1 MQDPDSPS
9 AGTRRL
15 PRPGEGRA
23 LYVITLVSSPAPA
36 RLQAPDAP
44 ELAGLAL
51 FRSRLVE
58 DGRERFRLHVGYFH
72 SAAEAERLLPAL
84 RRTYPAAFVAPAP
97 RSNMGSLDD
106 TALARFR
113 VLQAPDAAAADPQPP
128 ARPSRPKAAV
138 RRIAAAV
145 PAATAATAPMPP
157 VLQVPAEA
165 RAAAAAALQPQRA
178 RPVAPAKVP
187 QPRRIEPFV
196 GAEIPQPRRIEPE
209 ARAEVPVAQ
218 LAEPMARARVPEP
231 PATEPAAHAEV
242 LQKYAVQLMW
252 TREPIDVTQIARL
265 KIFNGY
271 LLYAVESEPG
281 GRHEYGVRLGFYGDA
296 LSAGL
301 VAQYVRPVFKNAT
314 VVPVS
319 ERELARAAAAK
330 IRVAPARAA
339 GGRAHWPASP
349 VSVAAVRAAR

>member
-9 AGTRRL
+9 AGASRP
-15 PRPGEGRA
+15 PRPGQGHA

-36 RLQAPDAP
+36 RLQVPDAP
-44 ELAGLAL
+44 ELADLAL

-72 SAAEAERLLPAL
+72 STAEAERLLPAL

-138 RRIAAAV
+138 RRIVAAV

-157 VLQVPAEA
+157 VLHVPPEA

-187 QPRRIEPFV
+187 EPRRIEPVV
-196 GAEIPQPRRIEPE
+196 GAEIPEPRRIEPE
-209 ARAEVPVAQ
+209 VRAEVAVAQ
-218 LAEPMARARVPEP
+218 PAEPMARARVAEP
-231 PATEPAAHAEV
+231 PGTEPAAHAEV

-319 ERELARAAAAK
+319 ERELERAAAAK

-349 VSVAAVRAAR
+349 VSVVAVRAAR